1 MPPELI
7 VVLDT
12 DVWSHLYGSRRK
24 IHPGIQHWS
33 DLLVGRTVVIAT
45 QTRAEVIAGMC
56 QGNWGPDRMEKL
68 MQQLDATPTVP
79 VDEKV
84 VQRYARLTA
93 DARVRGDGLGGA
105 AHTGDRWTAATALP
119 LDAPLLALGH
129 IYRQDPDLTLWPRE
143 TGYV

>member
-1 MPPELI
+1 M
-7 VVLDT
+7 
-12 DVWSHLYGSRRK
+12 
-24 IHPGIQHWS
+24 
-33 DLLVGRTVVIAT
+33 IAT
-45 QTRAEVIAGMC
+45 QTRAEVIAGMS

-93 DARVRGDGLGGA
+93 DARARGDGLGGA
-105 AHTGDRWTAATALP
+105 AHTGDRWIAATALS
-119 LDAPLLALGH
+119 LDAPLLALDH

-143 TGYV
+143 TGHD